1 VSGPLQDTFDSSLKK
16 RRKARRRDKG
26 DKSQEQEKQQQHQP
40 RVDRPDTGQVLLDDN
55 LMELTGGRPF
65 PLKHRGKIFFDKAVV
80 CYMNMYE

>member
-1 VSGPLQDTFDSSLKK
+1 MSGPLQDTFDSSLKK

-26 DKSQEQEKQQQHQP
+26 DKSQEQEQQQHQP